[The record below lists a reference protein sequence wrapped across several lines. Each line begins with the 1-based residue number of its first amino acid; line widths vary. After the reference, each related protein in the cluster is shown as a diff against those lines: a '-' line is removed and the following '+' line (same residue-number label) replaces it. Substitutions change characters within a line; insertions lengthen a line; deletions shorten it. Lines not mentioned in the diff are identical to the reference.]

1 MAYSSFFSEERD
13 CSLTPKAEAPPGTRG
28 RFGGIPFKEDP
39 NAPYPARAAD
49 QGRRCRQRE
58 QERTREKRTVRSRR
72 NCLKKT
78 RRPASGQHGTVCP
91 ASIEDHADAAW
102 GRKNET
108 AGILPLSSH
117 RPPKRRRSLR
127 PWVVS
132 S

>member
-1 MAYSSFFSEERD
+1 MRSGIALSPQRRRRHPGRGDALGGFLSRRTRMLPIRRER
-13 CSLTPKAEAPPGTRG
+13 
-28 RFGGIPFKEDP
+28 
-39 NAPYPARAAD
+39 
-49 QGRRCRQRE
+49 
-58 QERTREKRTVRSRR
+58 RTREGGAARESKNEPEKKGRVRSRR

-108 AGILPLSSH
+108 AEILPLSSH